1 MDFERVFKA
10 YFKDVFLYVRSLSA
24 EEGLAEEIT
33 QETFVKALKAIDSF
47 DGKKDIRAWL
57 FAIARN
63 TYYSYLRQQKKL
75 ADEPLDD
82 HAQFDHTDFTM
93 RFVDEERAF
102 LVHQFLHGVKE
113 PYKEV
118 FNLRVFG
125 ELSFEKIGRI
135 FGKSTGWARVTYYRA
150 KQQMID
156 YMEVIDNE
164 DTPL

>member
-1 MDFERVFKA
+1 MDFEMVFRE

-33 QETFVKALKAIDSF
+33 QETFVKALKAIDAF

-75 ADEPLDD
+75 ADYPPDYTK
-82 HAQFDHTDFTM
+82 QFEQTDFTM

-102 LVHQFLHGVKE
+102 LVHQFLHSMKE

-125 ELSFEKIGRI
+125 ELSFEKIGKI
-135 FGKSTGWARVTYYRA
+135 FGKSAGWARVTYYRA
-150 KQQMID
+150 KKQMVD
-156 YMEVIDNE
+156 YMEVIEHE
-164 DTPL
+164 DTAL